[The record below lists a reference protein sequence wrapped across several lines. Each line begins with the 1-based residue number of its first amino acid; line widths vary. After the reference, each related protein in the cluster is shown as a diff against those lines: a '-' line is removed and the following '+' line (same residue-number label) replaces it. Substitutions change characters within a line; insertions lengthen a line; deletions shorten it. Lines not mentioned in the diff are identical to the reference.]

1 MSNLGSD
8 HDLGNGFR
16 SLFVNIHRV
25 SKKILGFWF
34 SSNFVDILSFFV
46 SLRIF
51 SVLYLL
57 CFMILLFCFS
67 SH

>member
-57 CFMILLFCFS
+57 
-67 SH
+67 